1 MKILSESLFEYLSF
15 KEETDP
21 VKDMGIGIEK
31 EITIWLLENNAVNKD
46 DFVIIPPNFKINTYN
61 TVNLAKLGLKEFPD
75 FIKFGYVMGG
85 FHCDH
90 NELKSL
96 KGTPNI
102 VSGSF
107 LASWNKLPN
116 LIDGPK
122 EVKGDYIVSH
132 NELTSLDGLASVI
145 HGFLSISNNKLKD
158 LKGIPRVLGGNL
170 YIHKN
175 PIETLKYF
183 PDEVDGDVYYTPSK
197 VVYEESIR
205 GRCKVSGNIINKQ

>member
-1 MKILSESLFEYLSF
+1 MKILAESLFEYLRFTEKS
-15 KEETDP
+15 DP
-21 VKDMGIGIEK
+21 VEDMGIGIDK
-31 EITIWLLENNAVNKD
+31 QIAIWLLENNVIAKKD
-46 DFVIIPPNFKINTYN
+46 FTITRDHLINTYN
-61 TVNLAKLGLKEFPD
+61 TSNLSDLGLKEFPD